1 VLRSI
6 AEKYGKTVAQ
16 VILRWLTQK
25 GIVAIPKTV
34 RRERMKEN
42 ISIFDFE
49 LTQEDMEKI
58 ATLDEGQSAFF
69 SHRDPEVVKWICS
82 LKR

>member
-1 VLRSI
+1 MI
-6 AEKYGKTVAQ
+6 
-16 VILRWLTQK
+16 
-25 GIVAIPKTV
+25 
-34 RRERMKEN
+34 EN
-42 ISIFDFE
+42 IDIFDFE

-82 LKR
+82 RKI